1 MPVRPELERAC
12 APYRLALPGRTA
24 AGRSGERLGR
34 GPGSS
39 LEFLDFRDYVPGDD
53 LRHVDWRA
61 YARTDALKVRLFREE
76 VSPHLDLVV
85 DASASMAS
93 TAAKERASRDLVEAL
108 AALCVR
114 AGGHP
119 RRLAA
124 GAGPFE
130 DADALRFAG
139 GGEGGLLP
147 RVPLRPRSLR
157 AVVADFLTPADP
169 APTLRRL
176 ADGAA
181 YLYVLQV
188 LDPWEADPTPEG
200 ASTLVDVEDGG
211 RVELVLDAPTV
222 TAYRTRLGRLCA
234 SVERAVRA
242 LGGTYARVL
251 AAPPADMLRGAL
263 LPAGVV
269 EPA

>member
-1 MPVRPELERAC
+1 VPAHPDLERAC
-12 APYRLALPGRTA
+12 APYRLALPGRTV

-76 VSPHLDLVV
+76 VSPHLDLVA

-93 TAAKERASRDLVEAL
+93 TSVKERASRDLVEAL
-108 AALCVR
+108 ATLCLR

-124 GAGPFE
+124 GGGPFE
-130 DADALRFAG
+130 DADGLRFSG
-139 GGEGGLLP
+139 TGDGGLLP

-157 AVVADFLTPADP
+157 AVVSDFLSPTDP
-169 APTLRRL
+169 VPLLRRL

-181 YLYVLQV
+181 HLYVLQV
-188 LDPWEADPTPEG
+188 LDPWEADPDPEG
-200 ASTLVDVEDGG
+200 AVTLVDVEDGG
-211 RVELVLDAPTV
+211 RVELVLDGPTV
-222 TAYRTRLGRLCA
+222 TAYRTRLDRLCA
-234 SVERAVRA
+234 AVERAVRS

-251 AAPPADMLRGAL
+251 AAPPAQMLRGAL
-263 LPAGVV
+263 LPAGIV

>member
-1 MPVRPELERAC
+1 VRPELERAC
-12 APYRLALPGRTA
+12 APYRLALPGRTV

-76 VSPHLDLVV
+76 VSPHLDLVA

-93 TAAKERASRDLVEAL
+93 TPAKERASRDLVEAL
-108 AALCVR
+108 AALCRR

-130 DADALRFAG
+130 DAEGLRFAG
-139 GGEGGLLP
+139 GGDGGLLP
-147 RVPLRPRSLR
+147 LVPPRPHSLR
-157 AVVADFLTPADP
+157 ALVSDFLTPRDP
-169 APTLRRL
+169 APVLRRL
-176 ADGAA
+176 AHGAA
-181 YLYVLQV
+181 HLYVVQV
-188 LDPWEADPTPEG
+188 LDPWEAAPSSEG
-200 ASTLVDVEDGG
+200 ALTLVDVEDGR

-222 TAYRTRLGRLCA
+222 AAYRTRVERLCA
-234 SVERAVRA
+234 AVERAVRS

-251 AAPPADMLRGAL
+251 AGPPADMLRGAL
-263 LPAGVV
+263 LPAGLL

>member
-1 MPVRPELERAC
+1 MPVRPDLERAC
-12 APYRLALPGRTA
+12 APYRLALPGRTS

-76 VSPHLDLVV
+76 VSPHLDVVV
-85 DASASMAS
+85 DPSASMGS
-93 TAAKERASRDLVEAL
+93 TPAKDRASRDLVEAL
-108 AALCVR
+108 VALGVR

-119 RRLAA
+119 RRLEA

-130 DADALRFAG
+130 DADGLRFHGRDDA
-139 GGEGGLLP
+139 GLLP

-157 AVVADFLTPADP
+157 AVVSDFLTPADP
-169 APTLRRL
+169 APMLRRL

-188 LDPWEADPTPEG
+188 LDPWEAEPAPEG
-200 ASTLVDVEDGG
+200 AVTLVDVEDGA

-222 TAYRTRLGRLCA
+222 TAYRTRLDRLCGA
-234 SVERAVRA
+234 VERAVRS